1 MFNSLNSRLGLT
13 YAILIMIVLCGV
25 GFGLFLS
32 LRQSPL
38 LYRTS
43 YSRLAIA
50 RAVLLPRLQSLQ
62 LDQIEQLKTT
72 IKRESPTFQIRVA
85 ILNDLGNVVFDSD
98 SKTSTFF
105 PPINDPQKIS
115 DKPEN
120 QVDIF
125 RDNTG
130 KVWFFT
136 VTRITDSHYLFLTL
150 PRPLLPLRTI
160 LQDEFLGPL
169 LEAGLIAFLIALL
182 FSLVMT
188 RWISKPLV
196 GMAKSAHCLAEGDY
210 QDIALEGP
218 KEIQQLAS
226 ALNEMSRK
234 VQQSS
239 QSQREFVANVSHEL
253 RTPITSIQGFAQA
266 ILDGTVNTKET
277 IKKAGEVILNE
288 TNRLYR
294 LVTDLLILA
303 RLEAGTA
310 DLKKEE
316 VNINSI
322 LQNTIEKFTLI
333 AEKSNIK
340 LIGDLGPDV
349 SVLGDGDRLSQ
360 VFSNLIDNAIKFSP
374 SNGTVKIITKKESE
388 SIIFSIK
395 DNGMGIK
402 KEDAIKIFERFYQAD
417 KSRKGGEGRGVGLGL
432 AITKQIVNAHGGR
445 ICMESDGKNGSTF
458 IVKLPLENNG
468 NENRKSKP

>member
-1 MFNSLNSRLGLT
+1 MFNSLSSRLGLT
-13 YAILIMIVLCGV
+13 YVLLIMIVICGV
-25 GFGLFLS
+25 GFGVVLS

-50 RAVLLPRLQSLQ
+50 KAVLLPRLQSLQ

-72 IKRESPTFQIRVA
+72 IKRESPNFQIRVA
-85 ILNDLGNVVFDSD
+85 ILNDQGNVIFDTD
-98 SKTSTFF
+98 SKTSPYLPT
-105 PPINDPQKIS
+105 INDLQKIS

-120 QVDIF
+120 QVDIY
-125 RDNTG
+125 RDNLG
-130 KVWFFT
+130 KTWFFT
-136 VTRITDSHYLFLTL
+136 VSRINGPYYLFLSL
-150 PRPLLPLRTI
+150 PRPILPLRTI

-169 LEAGLIAFLIALL
+169 IEAGLIALLTALMI
-182 FSLVMT
+182 SLVMA
-188 RWISKPLV
+188 RWIAKPLKIMV
-196 GMAKSAHCLAEGDY
+196 KSARSVAEGNY
-210 QDIALEGP
+210 QSIPLEGP
-218 KEIQQLAS
+218 DEVQQLAS

-253 RTPITSIQGFAQA
+253 KTPITSIQGFAQA
-266 ILDGTVNTKET
+266 ILDGTVNTKGA

-288 TNRLYR
+288 TSRLHR

-310 DLKKEE
+310 DLKKES
-316 VNINSI
+316 VTINSL
-322 LQNTIEKFTLI
+322 LQNTIEKFTII
-333 AEKSNIK
+333 AEKLKVK
-340 LIGDLGPDV
+340 LIDEFGANV

-374 SNGTVKIITKKESE
+374 PNGNVEIRTYNEGKFILI
-388 SIIFSIK
+388 SIK
-395 DNGMGIK
+395 DSGPGIK
-402 KEDAIKIFERFYQAD
+402 EDDKLKIFERFYQVD

-432 AITKQIVNAHGGR
+432 AITKQIMSAHGGE
-445 ICMESDGKNGSTF
+445 IWVESDGKNGSTL
-458 IVKLPLENNG
+458 IVKLPLEN
-468 NENRKSKP
+468 

>member
-1 MFNSLNSRLGLT
+1 MFNSLSSKLGLT
-13 YAILIMIVLCGV
+13 YVLLIMIVICGV
-25 GFGLFLS
+25 GFGLVLS

-50 RAVLLPRLQSLQ
+50 KAVLLPRLQSLQ

-72 IKRESPTFQIRVA
+72 IKRESPNFQIRVA
-85 ILNDLGNVVFDSD
+85 ILNDQGNVIFDTD
-98 SKTSTFF
+98 SKTSPYLPT
-105 PPINDPQKIS
+105 INDLQKIS

-120 QVDIF
+120 QVDIY
-125 RDNTG
+125 RDNLG
-130 KVWFFT
+130 KTWFFT
-136 VTRITDSHYLFLTL
+136 VSRINGPYYLFLSL
-150 PRPLLPLRTI
+150 PRPILPLRTI

-169 LEAGLIAFLIALL
+169 IEAGLIALLTALMI
-182 FSLVMT
+182 SLVMA
-188 RWISKPLV
+188 RWIAKPLKIMV
-196 GMAKSAHCLAEGDY
+196 KSARSVAEGNY
-210 QDIALEGP
+210 QSIPLEGP
-218 KEIQQLAS
+218 DEVQQLAS

-253 RTPITSIQGFAQA
+253 KTPITSIQGFAQA
-266 ILDGTVNTKET
+266 ILDGTVNTKGA

-288 TNRLYR
+288 TSRLHR

-310 DLKKEE
+310 DLKKES
-316 VNINSI
+316 VTINSL
-322 LQNTIEKFTLI
+322 LQNTIEKFTII
-333 AEKSNIK
+333 AEKLKVK
-340 LIGDLGPDV
+340 LIDEFGANV

-374 SNGTVKIITKKESE
+374 PNGNVEIRTYNEGKFILI
-388 SIIFSIK
+388 SIK
-395 DNGMGIK
+395 DSGPGIK
-402 KEDAIKIFERFYQAD
+402 EDDKLKIFERFYQVD

-432 AITKQIVNAHGGR
+432 AITKQIMSAHGGE
-445 ICMESDGKNGSTF
+445 IWVESDGKNGSTF
-458 IVKLPLENNG
+458 IVKLPLEN
-468 NENRKSKP
+468 

>member
-1 MFNSLNSRLGLT
+1 MFNSLSSRLGLT
-13 YAILIMIVLCGV
+13 YVLLIMILLCGV
-25 GFGLFLS
+25 GFGLVLS

-50 RAVLLPRLQSLQ
+50 KAVLLPRLQSLQ

-72 IKRESPTFQIRVA
+72 IKRESPNFQIRVA
-85 ILNDLGNVVFDSD
+85 ILNDQGNVIFDTD
-98 SKTSTFF
+98 SKTSPYF
-105 PPINDPQKIS
+105 PIINDPQKIS

-120 QVDIF
+120 QVDIY
-125 RDNTG
+125 RDNLG
-130 KVWFFT
+130 KAWFFT
-136 VTRITDSHYLFLTL
+136 VSRINGPYYLFLSL
-150 PRPLLPLRTI
+150 PRPILPLRTI

-169 LEAGLIAFLIALL
+169 IEAGLIALLTALMI
-182 FSLVMT
+182 SLVMA
-188 RWISKPLV
+188 RWIAKPLKIMV
-196 GMAKSAHCLAEGDY
+196 KSARSVAEGDY
-210 QDIALEGP
+210 QSIPLEGP
-218 KEIQQLAS
+218 DEVQQLAS

-253 RTPITSIQGFAQA
+253 KTPITSIQGFAQA
-266 ILDGTVNTKET
+266 ILDGTVNTKGA

-288 TNRLYR
+288 TSRLHR

-310 DLKKEE
+310 DLKKES
-316 VNINSI
+316 VTINSL
-322 LQNTIEKFTLI
+322 LQNTIEKFTII
-333 AEKSNIK
+333 AEKLKVK
-340 LIGDLGPDV
+340 LIDEFGANV

-374 SNGTVKIITKKESE
+374 PNGNVEIRTYNEGKFILI
-388 SIIFSIK
+388 SIK
-395 DNGMGIK
+395 DSGPGIK
-402 KEDAIKIFERFYQAD
+402 EYDKLKIFERFYQVD

-432 AITKQIVNAHGGR
+432 AITKQIMSAHGGE
-445 ICMESDGKNGSTF
+445 IWVESDGKNGSTL
-458 IVKLPLENNG
+458 IVKLPLEN
-468 NENRKSKP
+468 

>member
-1 MFNSLNSRLGLT
+1 MFNSLSSKLGLT
-13 YAILIMIVLCGV
+13 YVLLIMIVICGV
-25 GFGLFLS
+25 GFGLVLS

-50 RAVLLPRLQSLQ
+50 KAVLLPRLQSLQ

-72 IKRESPTFQIRVA
+72 IKRESPNFQIRVA
-85 ILNDLGNVVFDSD
+85 ILNDQGNVIFDTD
-98 SKTSTFF
+98 SKTSPYLPT
-105 PPINDPQKIS
+105 INDLQKIS

-120 QVDIF
+120 QVDIY
-125 RDNTG
+125 RDNLG
-130 KVWFFT
+130 KTWFFT
-136 VTRITDSHYLFLTL
+136 VSRINGPYYLFLSL
-150 PRPLLPLRTI
+150 PRPILPLRTI

-169 LEAGLIAFLIALL
+169 IEAGLIALLTALMI
-182 FSLVMT
+182 SLVMA
-188 RWISKPLV
+188 RWIAKPLKIMV
-196 GMAKSAHCLAEGDY
+196 KSARSVAEGNY
-210 QDIALEGP
+210 QSIPLEGP
-218 KEIQQLAS
+218 DEVQQLAS

-253 RTPITSIQGFAQA
+253 KTPITSIQGFAQA
-266 ILDGTVNTKET
+266 ILDGTVNTKGA

-288 TNRLYR
+288 TSRLHR

-310 DLKKEE
+310 DLKKES
-316 VNINSI
+316 VTINSL
-322 LQNTIEKFTLI
+322 LQNTIEKFTII
-333 AEKSNIK
+333 AEKLKVK
-340 LIGDLGPDV
+340 LIDEFGANV

-374 SNGTVKIITKKESE
+374 PNGNVEIRTYNEGKFILI
-388 SIIFSIK
+388 SIK
-395 DNGMGIK
+395 DSGPGIK
-402 KEDAIKIFERFYQAD
+402 EDDKLKIFERFYQVD

-432 AITKQIVNAHGGR
+432 AITKQIMSAHGGE
-445 ICMESDGKNGSTF
+445 IWVESDGKNGSTL
-458 IVKLPLENNG
+458 IVKLPLEN
-468 NENRKSKP
+468 